1 MLSIRTTGPG
11 HGPGRRGRARA
22 ILIAA
27 ATVAGLV
34 ALAGPAWAHITV
46 TPATAQ
52 AGSAAELT
60 FRVPNEEAKAS
71 VTEVQMQIPTGHPIA
86 QLLVKPVPG
95 WTITVKTVTLA
106 KPVTTDDGT
115 FSTAVSEVTWA
126 GGTIAP
132 GQYQDFSVSADP
144 LPDGVTQLAFK
155 AIQTYSNGD
164 VVRWIDLPQ
173 AGQPEPEHPA
183 PVLALTPASAAPAGA
198 SAGTVPA
205 GTTPNATAG
214 ASNPTGTWLGLAGLV
229 AGLLGLGTGL
239 AVWRRARPASGAAVP
254 GKAVPEKTAPGKA
267 AKDADRE
274 ASNR

>member
-1 MLSIRTTGPG
+1 MPPMRSSRPG
-11 HGPGRRGRARA
+11 RGPGRVPGRGRRARVRA
-22 ILIAA
+22 MAIAA
-27 ATVAGLV
+27 ATAMALL
-34 ALAGPAWAHITV
+34 ALAAPAWAHIAV
-46 TPATAQ
+46 TPETAQ

-60 FRVPNEEAKAS
+60 FRVPNEEAKAN
-71 VTEVQMQIPTGHPIA
+71 VTQVQMQIPTDHPIA

-95 WTITVKTVTLA
+95 WTITVTTATLA

-144 LPDGVTQLAFK
+144 LPGGVSQLAFK

-183 PVLALTPASAAPAGA
+183 PVLALTPAGAAPG
-198 SAGTVPA
+198 PA
-205 GTTPNATAG
+205 ATGPSNAQPNATETAAG
-214 ASNPTGTWLGLAGLV
+214 TSTATWLGVAGLV
-229 AGLLGLGTGL
+229 AGLLGLATGV
-239 AVWRRARPASGAAVP
+239 AAWRRTRLAAGGA
-254 GKAVPEKTAPGKA
+254 GAPGKVT
-267 AKDADRE
+267 KGADRE
-274 ASNR
+274 VSSR